1 MHDWREPSL
10 RLLVLLA
17 AYLDG
22 NAASVRVIVR
32 GTVKLD
38 LFSRAMQQL
47 GRPAVRIVVQNKAV
61 FVKGRIDSGPMGR
74 RVNE

>member
-47 GRPAVRIVVQNKAV
+47 GRQAVRIVVQNKAV

>member
-1 MHDWREPSL
+1 L

>member
-1 MHDWREPSL
+1 L

-47 GRPAVRIVVQNKAV
+47 GRQAVRIVVQNKAV